1 MDIKNAPNHSRKNP
15 PFLYYTMMISRPKLK
30 THQKWKKPTPSQMFD
45 IAMRTIFVWYNNFLP
60 LKYSLKKY
68 LSWVSWIPDKIEK
81 LFRLSWKFIWRIST
95 IRHKLH
101 LDCKIFDVRCAFW
114 SYAPFNPNGPFTPNL
129 DPLFFAK
136 YVFFELSVSKARLQN
151 RWPPKITF
159 WVTNYRTN
167 NLFHVRISQVIF

>member
-1 MDIKNAPNHSRKNP
+1 
-15 PFLYYTMMISRPKLK
+15 
-30 THQKWKKPTPSQMFD
+30 MFD

-68 LSWVSWIPDKIEK
+68 FSWVSWIPDKIEK
-81 LFRLSWKFIWRIST
+81 LFRLSWKFIWRISS

-129 DPLFFAK
+129 DPLFLQSMYFWTFCLK
-136 YVFFELSVSKARLQN
+136 STSSKSMTTKNHFFGWLTIEQ
-151 RWPPKITF
+151 I
-159 WVTNYRTN
+159 
-167 NLFHVRISQVIF
+167 IFFMCEFLK

>member
-30 THQKWKKPTPSQMFD
+30 NASKMKKNLLQAKCLTLPCEQFLYDT
-45 IAMRTIFVWYNNFLP
+45 TIFYHWNIVW
-60 LKYSLKKY
+60 KSTSLESHGFRIKK
-68 LSWVSWIPDKIEK
+68 EK
-81 LFRLSWKFIWRIST
+81 LFRLSWKFIWRISS

-129 DPLFFAK
+129 DPLFCK
-136 YVFFELSVSKARLQN
+136 VCIFELSVSKAHLQN

-159 WVTNYRTN
+159 LVD
-167 NLFHVRISQVIF
+167 

>member
-1 MDIKNAPNHSRKNP
+1 MLPTIPEKIP
-15 PFLYYTMMISRPKLK
+15 PFCTTQWWSRDQNWK

-68 LSWVSWIPDKIEK
+68 LSWVSWIPDKKEK
-81 LFRLSWKFIWRIST
+81 LFRLSWKFIWRISS

-114 SYAPFNPNGPFTPNL
+114 SYAPFNPNGHFTPNL
-129 DPLFFAK
+129 DPAK
-136 YVFFELSVSKARLQN
+136 YVFLNFLSQKHVF
-151 RWPPKITF
+151 KIDDHQKSPF
-159 WVTNYRTN
+159 WVTDYRTN

>member
-1 MDIKNAPNHSRKNP
+1 
-15 PFLYYTMMISRPKLK
+15 
-30 THQKWKKPTPSQMFD
+30 MFD

-81 LFRLSWKFIWRIST
+81 LFRFLSWKFIWRISS

-129 DPLFFAK
+129 DPLFCK
-136 YVFFELSVSKARLQN
+136 VCIFELSVSKSTSSKSMTTKN
-151 RWPPKITF
+151 H
-159 WVTNYRTN
+159 
-167 NLFHVRISQVIF
+167 LFGWLTIEQIIFFMCEFLK

>member
-15 PFLYYTMMISRPKLK
+15 PLFVLHNDDLATKIEKRIKNE
-30 THQKWKKPTPSQMFD
+30 KKPTPSQMFD

-81 LFRLSWKFIWRIST
+81 LFRLSWKFIWRISS

-129 DPLFFAK
+129 DPLFCK
-136 YVFFELSVSKARLQN
+136 VCIFELSVSKARLQN

-159 WVTNYRTN
+159 
-167 NLFHVRISQVIF
+167 LGD